1 MMMKKLSLLVAAML
15 LSVLTQTAQAQQI
28 TGEYV
33 ETRNLDVYSGQCFAN
48 SEHGLVG
55 DQAIMAWR
63 IAKGEWNG
71 IKLDGLHVVGVAKA
85 ADTLGYQF
93 TNPYPAKAV
102 LIVDEKAN
110 AEQRAALADFAQTM
124 GGKIFDT
131 VVRTEVAPITLDM
144 NYEGAHPAFAHVK
157 AGNLAAISTRPI
169 TSRDKVCGHE
179 ETLFKPLAATNHA
192 MPAVATVDQF
202 QGTGL
207 GSVWSLNGKRSAF
220 IGSFAR

>member
-48 SEHGLVG
+48 SEQGLVG

-124 GGKIFDT
+124 GGKIFD
-131 VVRTEVAPITLDM
+131 
-144 NYEGAHPAFAHVK
+144 GAHPAFAHVK